1 MVALVPI
8 LVVALRFQREDPAM
22 YDIEMALDGPDSQ
35 PITNRNNKPCKN
47 ALTPC
52 PPSEKGETAFIAPM
66 DVDEKNLAPAGSCG
80 LIVSLPFPG
89 ELLANGSFAVEYHDM
104 YVLFTLLFYG
114 LYSHE
119 HFSDQTKIRRQQ
131 LVDLC
136 ARYKLTRSGNMNT
149 LRASL
154 RSFSSNR
161 ELWERCVSIP
171 LTQSQTAHPV
181 F

>member
-1 MVALVPI
+1 LPLPRHVDDDC
-8 LVVALRFQREDPAM
+8 RHPATSTM
-22 YDIEMALDGPDSQ
+22 SSTTASPRRRRRLPLPRHVDDDDCRCLATATTTTAAASPRRRRRRPLPHHVDDI
-35 PITNRNNKPCKN
+35 
-47 ALTPC
+47 
-52 PPSEKGETAFIAPM
+52 
-66 DVDEKNLAPAGSCG
+66 VDRCL
-80 LIVSLPFPG
+80 
-89 ELLANGSFAVEYHDM
+89 GSFAVEYHDM

-154 RSFSSNR
+154 RSFSSNQ

-171 LTQSQTAHPV
+171 LTQSQTAQPV